1 MSNNIYDI
9 LKKMQNLEAP
19 KQSLTESKKAKPDYI
34 DIDKDGN
41 KTEPM
46 KKAAREKSK
55 GAVAEAVATVER
67 QLAEKYQ
74 GFKKSVAE
82 GVQAKGTIKPT
93 DSGEEYT
100 AAPGYRVKAE
110 YEPGQ
115 SKPKMGF
122 VKDKSSEPEQTGQ
135 GAKPAKPADQPK
147 VDEDALDFLRDPEGI
162 AKNRA
167 AQAASDQRFADRSA
181 KHFAGQVGDQYHDQ
195 LIKTNPAYRDEYMSQ
210 VRDVRSPDV
219 MRKIEKEL
227 QAKYD
232 PMGGPTNIDYE
243 KIKKNP
249 MSTRAGEQGVDWRP
263 FGPGPR
269 DSFDSDKFGRPVKE
283 GDIDESALQ
292 AYLGK
297 KKYGEQGM
305 KALQQA
311 GRDGASKEKMARI
324 RAQHDKMDEDII
336 GVREV
341 EMTEAVEAFT
351 PEDIEAAI
359 NYRNPAGPI
368 WQIKN
373 GKIRFYL
380 MNMDRMALDDM
391 LSRPLASQQDWDML
405 KKQIKKQLQDSQGTI
420 DEDMLSP
427 GQKKIAKMSPP
438 PNKIDA
444 NDLAALRAG
453 KKKKSEGN
461 AFSGA
466 VAKAKATGQDEFKV
480 GGKKYKVQ
488 EGESQY
494 MNKDG
499 TFKNPRTDAARER
512 QRAEIE
518 QTQKTSDGN
527 WMGPKDK
534 APKYRPSEYTQGKYS
549 QEIAKAMDQDREE
562 RDAARGPLNKIANY
576 GSRLVFGKDM
586 PVDKGR
592 TSMREGWEEMQK
604 YLEKKRGP
612 ESKGGAGKKAGTRYG
627 GSAQRDDD
635 DETDGEGQAVVKK
648 KGRPKGTGGGAKF
661 NFKKPKD

>member
-9 LKKMQNLEAP
+9 LKKMHDLEAP

-34 DIDKDGN
+34 DIDKDGD

-82 GVQAKGTIKPT
+82 GVQAKGTIKST

-110 YEPGQ
+110 FEPGQ
-115 SKPKMGF
+115 TKPKMGF

-147 VDEDALDFLRDPEGI
+147 VDEDLGDMAADVFYGPEGS

-167 AQAASDQRFADRSA
+167 EKAASNQRFADRSA
-181 KHFAGQVGDQYHDQ
+181 KHFAGQIGDQYHNQ

-305 KALQQA
+305 KALQRA

-324 RAQHDKMDEDII
+324 RAQHDKMDEDNSDEWEQDPYGQWRKKIKPGNTVGSKI
-336 GVREV
+336 VAGAKNMKRKAEKFVANTMGHNLLRGPLDEQ
-341 EMTEAVEAFT
+341 
-351 PEDIEAAI
+351 
-359 NYRNPAGPI
+359 NY
-368 WQIKN
+368 
-373 GKIRFYL
+373 
-380 MNMDRMALDDM
+380 
-391 LSRPLASQQDWDML
+391 
-405 KKQIKKQLQDSQGTI
+405 T
-420 DEDMLSP
+420 EDMLSP
-427 GQKKIAKMSPP
+427 GQKKIASMAGDPD
-438 PNKIDA
+438 KIDA
-444 NDLAALRAG
+444 KDFAALRG
-453 KKKKSEGN
+453 QKKGVKKEGN
-461 AFSGA
+461 RFTAGLA
-466 VAKAKATGQDEFKV
+466 NDDIKVGEKIPGTNATKTKDIDEGQDGPEYQKAWAQTRAERKDWEKSNPD
-480 GGKKYKVQ
+480 KKYYDQGPAERHDMELRKARAA
-488 EGESQY
+488 
-494 MNKDG
+494 D
-499 TFKNPRTDAARER
+499 DAA
-512 QRAEIE
+512 
-518 QTQKTSDGN
+518 
-527 WMGPKDK
+527 KDAK
-534 APKYRPSEYTQGKYS
+534 RSPLGRVANTLSRGLFG
-549 QEIAKAMDQDREE
+549 QEIDE
-562 RDAARGPLNKIANY
+562 
-576 GSRLVFGKDM
+576 
-586 PVDKGR
+586 GR